1 MQQINASA
9 LLHPIQR
16 TRTALGFFFFMQGMA
31 FGSWASRIPTIKSN
45 LALGEAQLGS
55 ILLMLP
61 LGQMTMLPF
70 SGRIVAYLGSQ
81 KVLRISVLLYIAVLT
96 QIGNSSSAW
105 QLAFWLFMFGVSGNL
120 CNIAVNTQGVQ
131 TEKLFERPIFTA
143 FHGLWSLGGFTG
155 AAVGALM
162 IRLELIPFY
171 HFLIIAGIVAASD
184 FFNQGYLLPKQAI
197 TVPPTRFSFRKPDP
211 VLMQLGLVAFC
222 SMSVEGCMFDWT
234 GIYFRD
240 VIQVPERL
248 VPAGY
253 ASFMIV
259 MATGRFTGD
268 TLALRFGRKRMV
280 RLSGLL
286 IFTGLLILVTLPF
299 LVSGIFGCML
309 TGFGVSSIIPLTYS
323 TAGKVEDVPNSIAI
337 ATVSGIG
344 YFGFLLGPPII
355 GFVAEA
361 TGLQY
366 SFLLMAV
373 AGVAIN
379 LLVRKIGLFG

>member
-1 MQQINASA
+1 
-9 LLHPIQR
+9 
-16 TRTALGFFFFMQGMA
+16 
-31 FGSWASRIPTIKSN
+31 
-45 LALGEAQLGS
+45 
-55 ILLMLP
+55 
-61 LGQMTMLPF
+61 
-70 SGRIVAYLGSQ
+70 
-81 KVLRISVLLYIAVLT
+81 
-96 QIGNSSSAW
+96 
-105 QLAFWLFMFGVSGNL
+105 
-120 CNIAVNTQGVQ
+120 
-131 TEKLFERPIFTA
+131 
-143 FHGLWSLGGFTG
+143 
-155 AAVGALM
+155 
-162 IRLELIPFY
+162 
-171 HFLIIAGIVAASD
+171 
-184 FFNQGYLLPKQAI
+184 
-197 TVPPTRFSFRKPDP
+197 
-211 VLMQLGLVAFC
+211 
-222 SMSVEGCMFDWT
+222 
-234 GIYFRD
+234 

-268 TLALRFGRKRMV
+268 RLALRFGRNRMV

-299 LVSGIFGCML
+299 LVSGIIGCML

-323 TAGKVEDVPNSIAI
+323 TAGKVDRVPNSIAI

-366 SFLLMAV
+366 SFLLMAI

-379 LLVRKIGLFG
+379 LLVRRIGLFG